1 MPLRHRTLIS
11 LTALGFIL
19 MTGAPAWSATTK
31 EPGKTEKA
39 QPELRAAV
47 TKKKTAEA
55 NKTDSKKSDTAKTVK
70 ASASTKSKKAADKN
84 DDAKTVKT
92 KADTTKTGAKTGAKT
107 RTAEKVA
114 DTSSKKTDSPETKS
128 GKATKKTELADA
140 TSSKSTGKNA
150 GKSGKKP
157 AADRDD
163 DDAPAAKKLASK
175 DSDKDISK
183 ATRIKLADACG
194 TKAKAKTKKC
204 KAAQLAA
211 ATEKKKADRA
221 LAKQLAAVKPITF
234 LPSPEFPK
242 IEVATPVNNGPVPY
256 HTVAGQGTLAPTPLN
271 NALNSADAA
280 LYQTA
285 YTLMDKGDFA
295 GADAQLAQVGDKRLM
310 GYAQYHKLFSAGYS
324 STYEELTAWLQAY
337 GDHPM
342 AMQVW
347 SLARRKKP
355 SGAPDPALPLL
366 AAGAQAPGTLTGGA
380 GVQLAGMTTLS
391 GSSYATGSDDAAP
404 SSDTDLTPKSARS
417 AYNNGQLTQ
426 AVTLGRQIGDHW
438 VAGLAAWRLKRYDD
452 AMAEFRFV
460 SSDPSTNAWTRS
472 SGAYWAAR
480 CAQKLNR
487 TDDAETFLQLAASF
501 PFTFYGLLAEERL
514 GVTSAISLAK
524 KGLPPTF
531 GREDRSAL
539 SASLTDDFSWTQNQ
553 PRAQR
558 VNALVQV
565 GRNADAKTELQ
576 TAIQS
581 AANGEE
587 RDRWLAFGA
596 KTHVQVN
603 QLKPTDHLFDVSL
616 YPIPDITPKGGYKVD
631 KALIFAIARKESKF
645 NAQAHSYAG
654 AYGLLQ
660 LMPATAALVQSDPSF
675 NSKPKQLLIPSVNLS
690 VGQNYINRLSGSSI
704 VDGDLLRTIA
714 AYNAGARPVKDAVDS
729 LGNDADSLLVME
741 SIPVA
746 QTRQYVEEV
755 VANYWIYR
763 QIMGKDSKTL
773 AQAAN
778 DARIIDI
785 SADAPLPSDN
795 VALAD

>member
-1 MPLRHRTLIS
+1 LLLRHRTLIS
-11 LTALGFIL
+11 LTALGFAL
-19 MTGAPAWSATTK
+19 MAGSPALAAASN
-31 EPGKTEKA
+31 TEKA
-39 QPELRAAV
+39 QPELRATV
-47 TKKKTAEA
+47 TKKKTAETFKPA
-55 NKTDSKKSDTAKTVK
+55 AKKTETVKTVK
-70 ASASTKSKKAADKN
+70 ASASTKSKKAADD
-84 DDAKTVKT
+84 DDAKTVIKT
-92 KADTTKTGAKTGAKT
+92 KAETKGKT
-107 RTAEKVA
+107 
-114 DTSSKKTDSPETKS
+114 SKKTEVAEAKTSKSTQKTK
-128 GKATKKTELADA
+128 LADA
-140 TSSKSTGKNA
+140 APAK
-150 GKSGKKP
+150 GKKKS
-157 AADRDD
+157 ADDS
-163 DDAPAAKKLASK
+163 DAPESQKPTSKKLASK
-175 DSDKDISK
+175 SDSDKSL
-183 ATRIKLADACG
+183 RIKLADACG

-204 KAAQLAA
+204 KAAQLAVA
-211 ATEKKKADRA
+211 NDKKKGDRA

-234 LPSPEFPK
+234 LPSPDFPK
-242 IEVATPVNNGPVPY
+242 IEVAAPVNTGPVPY
-256 HTVAGQGTLAPTPLN
+256 RAIAGQGLLTPTPLN
-271 NALNSADAA
+271 NALNTGDAT

-285 YTLMDKGDFA
+285 FTLMDKGDFT
-295 GADAQLAQVGDKRLM
+295 GADAQLVQVSDKRLM
-310 GYAQYHKLFSAGYS
+310 GYAQYHKLFSTGYQ
-324 STYEELTAWLQAY
+324 STYEELTTWLQAY

-342 AMQVW
+342 AMKVW
-347 SLARRKKP
+347 SLAKRKKP
-355 SGAPDPALPLL
+355 EGAPDPALPLL
-366 AAGAQAPGTLTGGA
+366 AAGTQGADPLTGGA
-380 GVQLAGMTTLS
+380 GVQLASSTTLS
-391 GSSYATGSDDAAP
+391 GSSFASGFDDAAP
-404 SSDTDLTPKSARS
+404 SSDADLTPKSARS

-426 AVTLGRQIGDHW
+426 AVTLGKQIGDHW
-438 VAGLAAWRLKRYDD
+438 VAGLASWRLKHYDD
-452 AMAEFRFV
+452 ALTEFRFV

-539 SASLTDDFSWTQNQ
+539 SASLTEDFTWTQNQ

-565 GRNADAKTELQ
+565 GRNGDAKTELQ

-581 AANGEE
+581 ASNGEE

-596 KTHVQVN
+596 RTHVQIN
-603 QLKPTDHLFDVSL
+603 QLKPTDHLFDVTL

-631 KALIFAIARKESKF
+631 RALIFAIARKESKF

-675 NSKPKQLLIPSVNLS
+675 NSKPKQLLIPSVNLT
-690 VGQNYINRLSGSSI
+690 VGQNYINRLQGSSI
-704 VDGDLLRTIA
+704 IDGDLLRTIA

-773 AQAAN
+773 AQAAS
-778 DARIIDI
+778 DARIIDL
-785 SADAPLPSDN
+785 SADAPVPVGD